1 MAKGYR
7 LVDREQEFLL
17 PPAMNEWLPEDHLVW
32 FVIAAVQRLDTAAF
46 HGKAKLGGV
55 GRQGYDPDMLLTLFV
70 YAMAHGESS
79 SRRIERLC
87 ETDVAFRIICASDV
101 PDHTVLARFRRDH
114 EKALTELLT
123 QSLALA
129 AELGMVSLGVVAFD
143 GTKIAANASR
153 DANRS
158 EGYLRKLAEGFVSTV
173 ASADETE
180 DVSFGQDN
188 RGDELPPS
196 VRDRTG
202 RVERIDRALA
212 QIADRRQAADQ
223 VRRDQAERVQR
234 YEEASKQGRAR
245 RGRPPGQVD
254 RVALTRARW
263 ERVRAEAEARYA
275 RAQGQRRVG
284 RPPLPPDEGVRVRNA
299 RAAYDAARDEAE
311 QMAQNGSRNVGPKTG
326 YQVDPDGGSDLF
338 HANLTDPDSR
348 LLKTRNGWLQG
359 YNCQLAASADGFIV
373 SARATQDANDVGQF
387 VPTMNDIA
395 ANVEELSARTGRGD
409 LVVGTMVGDAG
420 YDSEHNLSAE
430 GPDRLIADGKRRH
443 IDERA
448 ATDPATGEPPADAS
462 RREQMNHRLRTTEG
476 YALYKRRAPLIEA
489 PNAWLKDGRGLRRF
503 ARRGLDAA
511 QAELTL
517 ACTVTNLLKLA
528 TKGVTASQLQN
539 G

>member
-1 MAKGYR
+1 M
-7 LVDREQEFLL
+7 
-17 PPAMNEWLPEDHLVW
+17 
-32 FVIAAVQRLDTAAF
+32 
-46 HGKAKLGGV
+46 
-55 GRQGYDPDMLLTLFV
+55 
-70 YAMAHGESS
+70 
-79 SRRIERLC
+79 
-87 ETDVAFRIICASDV
+87 
-101 PDHTVLARFRRDH
+101 
-114 EKALTELLT
+114 
-123 QSLALA
+123 
-129 AELGMVSLGVVAFD
+129 
-143 GTKIAANASR
+143 
-153 DANRS
+153 
-158 EGYLRKLAEGFVSTV
+158 
-173 ASADETE
+173 
-180 DVSFGQDN
+180 
-188 RGDELPPS
+188 
-196 VRDRTG
+196 
-202 RVERIDRALA
+202 
-212 QIADRRQAADQ
+212 
-223 VRRDQAERVQR
+223 
-234 YEEASKQGRAR
+234 
-245 RGRPPGQVD
+245 
-254 RVALTRARW
+254 
-263 ERVRAEAEARYA
+263 RAEAEARYA

-299 RAAYDAARDEAE
+299 RAAYDAARDAAE

-395 ANVEELSARTGRGD
+395 AIVEELSARTGRGD

-420 YDSEHNLSAE
+420 YDSEHNLSAK